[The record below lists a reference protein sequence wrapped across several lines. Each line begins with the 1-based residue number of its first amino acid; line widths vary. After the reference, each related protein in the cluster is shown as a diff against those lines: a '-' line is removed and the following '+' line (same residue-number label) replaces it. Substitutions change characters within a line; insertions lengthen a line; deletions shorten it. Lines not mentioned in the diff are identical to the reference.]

1 MTDTVKPKPK
11 TARAYGGVSAEERV
25 AGRRERLLDA
35 GLERYGTDGW
45 AATGV
50 KAICSEASL
59 TDRYFYESFDDG
71 IALFTAVFDRETQRL
86 LERVA
91 GAVAAADIEP
101 RAQISAA
108 IRSFVE
114 ALAADPRVAR
124 IIFSEAGAVGATAE
138 AHMRATL
145 RQFAAL
151 IVATSRPHVPADTPE
166 HVLQMGALSLVGAM
180 ERVIVDW
187 QDDQLDVSIEELIG
201 YQVELFLA
209 AAPTFGLKPKRK

>member
-1 MTDTVKPKPK
+1 MTESVKPRS
-11 TARAYGGVSAEERV
+11 TTSRAYGGVSAEERV
-25 AGRRERLLDA
+25 NGRRERLLDA
-35 GLERYGTDGW
+35 GLQRYGTDGW

-50 KAICSEASL
+50 KDICREAGL

-71 IALFTAVFDRETQRL
+71 VALFTAVFDRATDRL

-91 GAVAAADIEP
+91 HAVAAVDPEP
-101 RAQISAA
+101 QAQISAA

-124 IIFSEAGAVGATAE
+124 IVFSEAGAVGAGAE

-145 RQFAAL
+145 RRFAAL
-151 IVATSRPHVPADTPE
+151 IVATARPHVPADTPE
-166 HVLQMGALSLVGAM
+166 RVLQMGALALVGAM

-187 QDDQLDVSIEELIG
+187 QDGQLDASIDELVD
-201 YQVELFLA
+201 YLVELFLA
-209 AAPTFGLKPKRK
+209 AGPTFGLER